1 MTLLAP
7 DAGLVDYLARR
18 VGAKVRLVFTENAT
32 TMVSYRWKA
41 AGEVHL
47 RLHRMF
53 VEATTAV
60 HDAIAAFV
68 RGNRGAASRPMDEFI
83 RSNRHLIRRRERR
96 LDEAR
101 LRSPAGDVY
110 DLKAMRD
117 RMNRRFFG
125 GHVTARIT
133 WGRQPPRRRRR
144 HIGFGAYY
152 RDLDLIRVNPLLDQ
166 RWVPKFFVE
175 YIVYHEM
182 CHAYL
187 AFDLFGRDGVHTPRF
202 RELEK
207 RFPKFDE
214 ALAWE
219 RANLDRLLG
228 LAPVTRTR
236 RRRLRVD
243 EMPSQVHAL
252 PRRARGGN
260 GNGLLSGARFAALW

>member
-1 MTLLAP
+1 MHAALPEKDGLALYLGRRIG
-7 DAGLVDYLARR
+7 ARVALVL
-18 VGAKVRLVFTENAT
+18 TENAT
-32 TMVSYRWKA
+32 TMVSYRWRA
-41 AGEVHL
+41 AGDVQI

-53 VEATTAV
+53 SEARIEV

-83 RSNRHLIRRRERR
+83 RSNRHQIRRKAPRFDPEK
-96 LDEAR
+96 LKAPKGE
-101 LRSPAGDVY
+101 VY
-110 DLKAMRD
+110 DLRDMRD
-117 RMNRRFFG
+117 RLNKRFFG

-166 RWVPKFFVE
+166 TWVPKFFVE

-182 CHAYL
+182 CHAFL
-187 AFDLFGRDGVHTPRF
+187 AFDLFGREGIHTPRF

-219 RANLDRLLG
+219 RESLDRLLG
-228 LAPVTRTR
+228 HGTAS
-236 RRRLRVD
+236 RRL
-243 EMPSQVHAL
+243 PSQVHEAQ
-252 PRRARGGN
+252 RRR
-260 GNGLLSGARFAALW
+260 SRTRP

>member
-1 MTLLAP
+1 MQAALPEKDDLAQ
-7 DAGLVDYLARR
+7 YLGRR
-18 VGAKVRLVFTENAT
+18 IGAKVTLVLTENAT
-32 TMVSYRWKA
+32 TMVSYRWRA
-41 AGEVHL
+41 AGDVQI

-53 VEATTAV
+53 SDARVEV

-83 RSNRHLIRRRERR
+83 RSNRHQIRRKAPRFDPDKLKAPKGE
-96 LDEAR
+96 
-101 LRSPAGDVY
+101 VY
-110 DLKAMRD
+110 DLRAMRD
-117 RMNRRFFG
+117 RINKRFFG

-152 RDLDLIRVNPLLDQ
+152 RDLDLIRINPLLDQ
-166 RWVPKFFVE
+166 SWVPKFFVD

-187 AFDLFGRDGVHTPRF
+187 AFDLFGRDGIHTPRF

-207 RFPKFDE
+207 LFPKFDE

-219 RANLDRLLG
+219 RENLDRLLG
-228 LAPVTRTR
+228 HATVSRSPR
-236 RRRLRVD
+236 RRGGPL
-243 EMPSQVHAL
+243 PSQIHETERQ
-252 PRRARGGN
+252 PRRSR
-260 GNGLLSGARFAALW
+260 SR